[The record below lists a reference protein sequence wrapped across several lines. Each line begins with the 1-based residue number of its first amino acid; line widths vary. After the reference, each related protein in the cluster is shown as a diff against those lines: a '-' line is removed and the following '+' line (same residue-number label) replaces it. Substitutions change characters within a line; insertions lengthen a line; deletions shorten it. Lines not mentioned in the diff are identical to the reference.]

1 MGELKLLRKQRNK
14 RRMRPKESIFILM
27 LALLSVSISF
37 GQNLNK
43 HRWKDRVLLI
53 ISNDSA
59 KQVQQIDVLKKD
71 LEGIKERKL
80 FVYVSTPFWMKKN
93 MMDSEWERNTRF
105 YEKVKKM
112 KGNFEVALIGL
123 DGGVKLRQTEVLSL
137 EKLFTLIDGMPMRR
151 AEIKN

>member
-1 MGELKLLRKQRNK
+1 ML
-14 RRMRPKESIFILM
+14 SIN
-27 LALLSVSISF
+27 ISF

-43 HRWKDRVLLI
+43 HRWKDRVLLV
-53 ISNDSA
+53 ISNDSI
-59 KQVQQIDVLKKD
+59 KQVQQINLLKKD

-80 FVYVSTPFWMKKN
+80 FVYITTPFWMKKN
-93 MMDSEWERNTRF
+93 MMNSEWERNTCF

-137 EKLFTLIDGMPMRR
+137 EKLFTVIDGMPMRR
-151 AEIKN
+151 SEIKN

>member
-1 MGELKLLRKQRNK
+1 MK
-14 RRMRPKESIFILM
+14 PKDFIFILII
-27 LALLSVSISF
+27 ALFSIGISF

-43 HRWKDRVLLI
+43 HRWKDRVLLV
-53 ISNDSA
+53 ISNDST
-59 KQVQQIDVLKKD
+59 KQVQQINLLKKD

-80 FVYVSTPFWMKKN
+80 FVYITTPFGIKKS

-137 EKLFTLIDGMPMRR
+137 EKLFTVIDGMPMRR
-151 AEIKN
+151 SEIKN